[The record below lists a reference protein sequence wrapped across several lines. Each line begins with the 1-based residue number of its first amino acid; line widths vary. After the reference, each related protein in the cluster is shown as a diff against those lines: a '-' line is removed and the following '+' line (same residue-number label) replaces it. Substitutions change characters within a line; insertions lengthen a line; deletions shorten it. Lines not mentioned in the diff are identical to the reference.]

1 MVTTGI
7 FFIVFGFIIIVI
19 QSLFPDL
26 VPNAINNILSR
37 DLSNF
42 ARLEFILEALL
53 FFYRYSGTACI
64 IIGPILFFIG
74 LRNR

>member
-7 FFIVFGFIIIVI
+7 FIIVFGFIVIFI

-26 VPNAINNILSR
+26 VPDAINNILSQ

-53 FFYRYSGTACI
+53 LFYRYSGIASI
-64 IIGPILFFIG
+64 IAGAILFFIG